1 MRRAQQDET
10 LRMRTKR
17 EKSRCVAPLRVLC
30 YQATPVVYTCHGLGM
45 EKKMDRAQQ
54 DETLRMRKK
63 KGKSRCVAP
72 LRVLSYRATRV
83 VKACHGLGRKREK
96 RWEGAAR
103 RDA

>member
-1 MRRAQQDET
+1 MGRTQQDET

-30 YQATPVVYTCHGLGM
+30 YKATLVVYACHGLGM

-72 LRVLSYRATRV
+72 LRVLSYRGTLV
-83 VKACHGLGRKREK
+83 VKAGHGPRRKKRKEMQRE
-96 RWEGAAR
+96 
-103 RDA
+103 